1 MKRFQD
7 KVVVVTGGNSGIGYA
22 AAKEFVDG
30 GAKVIITGRRSDAL
44 DKAARELGATAVLA
58 DQGSVQDIARL
69 ADSVR
74 QSHGR
79 VDVLFIN
86 AGVAFMGPIEHA
98 TEEQFDAMTD
108 INFKGSFFTLQ
119 KFIPVLNDGA
129 SVIFLSTNATAVNM
143 PGTGVYATG
152 KSAVTH
158 LARIAAK
165 ELAPRK
171 IRVNTVSPGPTATE
185 IMSKSGL
192 DAATLAQMTEGIKS
206 QVLLGRMASPEEIAK
221 IVINLADDSTSSY
234 ITGADIFID
243 GGLAL

>member
-1 MKRFQD
+1 MKKFQD
-7 KVVVVTGGNSGIGYA
+7 KVVVITGGNSGIGYA
-22 AAKEFVDG
+22 AAKEFISE
-30 GAKVIITGRRSDAL
+30 GAKVIITGRRKDAL
-44 DKAARELGATAVLA
+44 DKAAQELGATGLLA
-58 DQGSVQDIARL
+58 DQGSVRDITAL
-69 ADSVR
+69 AESVKEL
-74 QSHGR
+74 HGR
-79 VDVLFIN
+79 VDTLFIN

-119 KFIPVLNDGA
+119 KFIPLLNDGA
-129 SVIFLSTNATAVNM
+129 SVIFLSTNATAINM
-143 PGTGVYATG
+143 PGTGIYATG

-171 IRVNTVSPGPTATE
+171 IRVNTVSPGPTETE

-192 DAATLAQMTEGIKS
+192 DADTLAAMTEGIKS
-206 QVLLGRMASPEEIAK
+206 QVLLGRMGNPGEIAK
-221 IVINLADDSTSSY
+221 LVASLADDSVSSF
-234 ITGADIFID
+234 ITGTDIFID